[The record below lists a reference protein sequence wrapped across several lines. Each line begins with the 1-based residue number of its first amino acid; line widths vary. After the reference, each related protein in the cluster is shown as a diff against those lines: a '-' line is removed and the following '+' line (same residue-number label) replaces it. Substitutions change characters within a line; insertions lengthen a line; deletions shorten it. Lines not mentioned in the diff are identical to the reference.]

1 MHTTDD
7 ITSPQS
13 SDNEKTEEIVTKFER
28 SPDGREAKKVTT
40 KRTILRK
47 KGKKTVSE
55 YSPGDKNNG
64 DVIIEEMW
72 DDDNQDVKPDKM
84 SPTYENISIEECE
97 PNTEEFN
104 SQVNERATVEF
115 EDDEKLVL
123 PECSEV
129 VNIEEIFPENEK
141 IIDKII
147 LSKPLEESS
156 TTKIVK
162 KLVPKKKKMREEKI
176 ETVTSYDLEDDLM
189 TSVIIENEYY
199 IEPLDSP
206 INIKRKKSTFDTKKL
221 TKMGLVPCKIE
232 HKQQIAKK
240 IQVTDTSEIASF
252 ALVKLSKTPRSQ
264 RQEVKAT
271 TVPKILLKSRIKY
284 VGDWPPAELHS
295 VITFIGSM
303 KDVGILSR
311 NTKEALKIKRKQ
323 YKPVQLPDFEITT
336 LEKPSFTIED
346 IIKTNEFQLPEVR
359 KIESVSVKN
368 AEIDEPRQF
377 TIKKGVIPNQD
388 DTNETITLKKIPVPI
403 IPEEEHDIVTKK
415 INDEKNEVKVIKSPE
430 KPIEFDDI
438 PSLDLDLNKID
449 KEIYERSPE
458 NDKIPEDNKDTEKY
472 TRPEK
477 KKKAPE
483 SIPSVLKKG
492 IPKIPVPDEQENVT
506 FRKPTPTPTVEEIE
520 KINLKPFD
528 KKPVIDDTE
537 NVETYDLTL
546 SPITGTEG
554 PEIKPTKLQPPVD
567 KVKKRVIKQKLGAKD
582 EITEITTT
590 ELDGEEPLTSIVI
603 ESLDSDKPSEHPA
616 IQDNILEEP
625 TSFVSNIVKQPQTF
639 EQINANIDTLETLEH
654 SVPLVME
661 SVDKISDFLIS
672 SKKIAVNLLEN
683 EHFITTETNTE
694 MNTDAF
700 EVDKAILGEL
710 DEVTLEKPSIDY
722 KNIISTQPLTKKDI
736 STQKQEEPQ
745 PEESVTIKPKLHV
758 DSEDVENLVIIPKK
772 TTTEEDNTSVKIK
785 RKKKEKKE
793 DIASDVIAI
802 IKPVIQKEDTNIEE
816 ESVNFKL
823 KSHQKEE
830 EDVENVIILPKKSST
845 EEESASVEIK
855 MKKRDKIEDMG
866 SDEILITKPAI
877 QNEDVPTNIEE
888 EESVASVKLKPRQKP
903 KQSEIHEE
911 EEITIKKLKPIR
923 KVSTPNIVEITEP
936 ESVTFRPKSTK
947 TKEDVEQEFKIHL
960 DSYAEEEISMSSKVK
975 LKSQKLPTFT
985 EESGE
990 TSIKIVPVSEEIDE
1004 EIVIEENKE
1013 IYDENE
1019 PIDEVEPDTVT
1030 FKPTVTKPKEDVEPD
1045 TITVKPK
1052 ITKPKEDEEPS
1063 AITLK
1068 PKITKPKED
1077 VEPETITLKPKTT
1090 KPKEDVEPD
1099 TITLKPKI
1107 TKPKEDEEP
1116 DTVTFK
1122 PKSSKSKEDVEQE
1135 FKIKLDSYAEEE
1147 ISLSGKVIL
1156 KPKKQPIYNEQS
1168 EETSIQLRPVI
1179 DNDQT
1184 ETETEEQENVD
1195 EDDNQINLK
1204 LSKTKDEDTSQEFK
1218 LTKKPKKIDSG
1229 EAKETVTIR
1238 ALVDE
1243 PDNISLKLN
1252 LKKKSYN
1259 IQDEDEVS
1267 FDIKAQQEMNNEEDV
1282 SLSSQIK
1289 IKNRIQPSYSE
1300 ETGETSIKLTKE
1312 VEDNGPFVDEIILSE
1327 SESEE
1332 HNIEM
1337 VLKKKKQEKKYQV
1350 NEHEEEIMLGIKPT
1364 RKISQIFDEDN
1375 LTLSKK
1381 RPAPK
1386 PAFDQGYSLY
1396 LLN

>member
-1 MHTTDD
+1 MHTVDD
-7 ITSPQS
+7 IISPQS

-47 KGKKTVSE
+47 RGKKTASE
-55 YSPGDKNNG
+55 YSPCDKNNG

-72 DDDNQDVKPDKM
+72 DDDNQDDKPDNI
-84 SPTYENISIEECE
+84 SPTYDNISIEECE
-97 PNTEEFN
+97 SNIEEFN
-104 SQVNERATVEF
+104 SQVNERSTVEF

-123 PECSEV
+123 PECSEA
-129 VNIEEIFPENEK
+129 VNIQEIFPENEK
-141 IIDKII
+141 IVEKII
-147 LSKPLEESS
+147 PSKPLEESS
-156 TTKIVK
+156 ASKIVK
-162 KLVPKKKKMREEKI
+162 KVVPKKKKVREEKI

-199 IEPLDSP
+199 IEPVDSP

-252 ALVKLSKTPRSQ
+252 AQVKLSKTPRSQ
-264 RQEVKAT
+264 KQEVKAT

-284 VGDWPPAELHS
+284 VSDWPPAELHS
-295 VITFIGSM
+295 ITTFIGSM

-311 NTKEALKIKRKQ
+311 NTKEALKIKRTQ
-323 YKPVQLPDFEITT
+323 YKPVQLPDYEITT

-359 KIESVSVKN
+359 KIETVNVKN

-377 TIKKGVIPNQD
+377 TVKKGVIPNQD
-388 DTNETITLKKIPVPI
+388 DTDETITLKKIPVPK
-403 IPEEEHDIVTKK
+403 IPEEEHAIVTKK
-415 INDEKNEVKVIKSPE
+415 INDENIEVKVVKTPE
-430 KPIEFDDI
+430 KPTEFDEI
-438 PSLDLDLNKID
+438 PSLDFDMNQID
-449 KEIYERSPE
+449 KEKYERTPE
-458 NDKIPEDNKDTEKY
+458 NDKIPESNKDTEKY

-477 KKKAPE
+477 KTKTPE

-492 IPKIPVPDEQENVT
+492 IPKVPVPDEQENVT
-506 FRKPTPTPTVEEIE
+506 FRKPTPSPIVEEIE

-537 NVETYDLTL
+537 SIENYDLTL
-546 SPITGTEG
+546 SPIAGTEG
-554 PEIKPTKLQPPVD
+554 PEIKPTKPQSPVD
-567 KVKKRVIKQKLGAKD
+567 KVKKRVVKQKVGTSD
-582 EITEITTT
+582 EITEITTI

-603 ESLDSDKPSEHPA
+603 ESLDIDKSSEHPA

-625 TSFVSNIVKQPQTF
+625 TSIVSPIIKQPQTF

-654 SVPLVME
+654 SVPLIME
-661 SVDKISDFLIS
+661 SVDKISDFSIS
-672 SKKIAVNLLEN
+672 PKKIAINLLEN

-694 MNTDAF
+694 MNTDVF
-700 EVDKAILGEL
+700 EVEEAILGEV
-710 DEVTLEKPSIDY
+710 DEVNLEKPSIDY
-722 KNIISTQPLTKKDI
+722 KNIISTQPLTKEDI
-736 STQKQEEPQ
+736 PIQKQDRQ
-745 PEESVTIKPKLHV
+745 AEESVTIKSKLQV
-758 DSEDVENLVIIPKK
+758 DSEDIENLLIIPKK
-772 TTTEEDNTSVKIK
+772 TTTEEENTSVKIK
-785 RKKKEKKE
+785 RKKKDKKE

-802 IKPVIQKEDTNIEE
+802 IKPLIQKEETAVEE
-816 ESVNFKL
+816 ESVNVKL
-823 KSHQKEE
+823 KPRQKE

-845 EEESASVEIK
+845 EEENASVEIK
-855 MKKRDKIEDMG
+855 RKKKDKIEDMA
-866 SDEILITKPAI
+866 SDEILITKLAI
-877 QNEDVPTNIEE
+877 QNEDVPTTIE

-903 KQSEIHEE
+903 KQSEMHEE
-911 EEITIKKLKPIR
+911 EEVTIKKLKPIR

-975 LKSQKLPTFT
+975 LKSQKIPTFT

-990 TSIKIVPVSEEIDE
+990 ASIKIVPISEEIDE
-1004 EIVIEENKE
+1004 EIVIEETKE

-1019 PIDEVEPDTVT
+1019 PIEDPEPDTVT
-1030 FKPTVTKPKEDVEPD
+1030 LKATVKKPEDDVEPD
-1045 TITVKPK
+1045 TIIVKPK
-1052 ITKPKEDEEPS
+1052 ITKPR
-1063 AITLK
+1063 
-1068 PKITKPKED
+1068 
-1077 VEPETITLKPKTT
+1077 
-1090 KPKEDVEPD
+1090 EDVEPD
-1099 TITLKPKI
+1099 AITLKHKI

-1156 KPKKQPIYNEQS
+1156 KPKKQSIYNEQS

-1179 DNDQT
+1179 DEDQT
-1184 ETETEEQENVD
+1184 EIVTEELENVG
-1195 EDDNQINLK
+1195 EDGNQFNLK
-1204 LSKTKDEDTSQEFK
+1204 LAKTKDEDASQEFK
-1218 LTKKPKKIDSG
+1218 LRKKPKKTDSG

-1238 ALVDE
+1238 APVDE
-1243 PDNISLKLN
+1243 PENVSVKLS

-1267 FDIKAQQEMNNEEDV
+1267 FGIKAQQEMNNEEDV

-1300 ETGETSIKLTKE
+1300 ETGETSIKVTKE
-1312 VEDNGPFVDEIILSE
+1312 VEDNGPFIDEIILSE